1 MLYEC
6 DQLEPSP
13 PAEWLSHLDD
23 CTQQAYWMR
32 GVTPAAWTGIPE
44 RVSEGLLEHVEA
56 GGLWAETEKVDGA
69 QFYFGVDASGGSR
82 SKDPRT
88 RLCSWGISAVAL
100 NATGESVAAPRA
112 SSVALLAES
121 APPFWLQGFK
131 TDVQQSICDLRVSL
145 ATESRAQH
153 EELKRHLDDN
163 LRTMQIQTDA
173 KFAALETRLE
183 ALERDYHRRP
193 DPESPRSVGTPTSG
207 SPCGG
212 QGLARGV
219 FDPSDSTFEMV
230 VGGFDQDKRVDIA
243 TSLQIL
249 YEDEELKEIVA
260 SHRCDFRDNKALIFR
275 SNLPRVTVFRRCGR
289 NSALSSPGGG
299 S

>member
-1 MLYEC
+1 MSPG
-6 DQLEPSP
+6 PSMAP
-13 PAEWLSHLDD
+13 
-23 CTQQAYWMR
+23 
-32 GVTPAAWTGIPE
+32 GTP
-44 RVSEGLLEHVEA
+44 
-56 GGLWAETEKVDGA
+56 
-69 QFYFGVDASGGSR
+69 
-82 SKDPRT
+82 
-88 RLCSWGISAVAL
+88 
-100 NATGESVAAPRA
+100 VAAPRA

-207 SPCGG
+207 SPSGG

-260 SHRCDFRDNKALIFR
+260 SHRCDFRDNKALISLKFALGDGFPTMRKKQRAFIARWRQLKPLSLAGNRRGQSLWASQLRAPPAVR
-275 SNLPRVTVFRRCGR
+275 SAASSAWARRWWAMLAVSVQQAVTSTALGSAWPAPLHASRQSAPELERVLDLADAAGPSRLPLRG
-289 NSALSSPGGG
+289 P
-299 S
+299 